1 MAIKSVACA
10 ALPLLVI
17 ASLPT
22 QAITLEQL
30 NTQVQQMNKRISE
43 QNQKFRING
52 FASFGIVQ
60 SDSEDSYHRG
70 ITDQPNFRRYTKAG
84 IQMTFNMSSDTSVIT
99 QLVSRG
105 ENEFDTTAEWL
116 YLKHDFG
123 DGFTGKIGRLRK
135 PNYLLSEFF
144 DVGYALPWTQPPVE
158 VYGVLEES
166 ANYEAVDLSYD
177 FEFGDWYGS
186 GQFQYGRAITDTAIS
201 NDLIAFNGSISDG
214 ELTLRAGYS
223 QAFLTLIEGTTL
235 YNSLYDATTNPAYGG
250 APVPTG
256 LNDVLALTD
265 LDGETVNG
273 TFKGTFAG
281 LAAMYDNGTILAIA
295 EYNTLTLD
303 GFFADQDGYY
313 VMGGY
318 RIGNLMPYVTF
329 AHQET
334 TDDEKRAV
342 SSFNTSPTGLPAVD
356 TSIINGFNAG
366 AAAALNVDQDRTAI
380 GIRWEYQPGIAIKV
394 QYDMVDTGDTIGEF
408 DSFPTDGKVNFLSFT
423 IDTVF

>member
-1 MAIKSVACA
+1 MAIKPLACA
-10 ALPLLVI
+10 AIPLLM
-17 ASLPT
+17 ASMSS

-30 NTQVQQMNKRISE
+30 NNQVQQMNKRMAE
-43 QNQKFRING
+43 QDQKFRING

-70 ITDQPNFRRYTKAG
+70 ITDQPNFRRYTKMG
-84 IQMTFNMSSDTSVIT
+84 VQMTFNMSSDTSVIT

-105 ENEFDTTAEWL
+105 EDGFDTTAEWL

-144 DVGYALPWTQPPVE
+144 DVGYAMPWTQPPVE
-158 VYGVLEES
+158 VYGVLEDS

-177 FEFGDWYGS
+177 FDFDEWYGT

-201 NDLIAFNGSISDG
+201 NDLMAFNGSLSNG
-214 ELTLRAGYS
+214 VMTLRAGYS
-223 QAFLTLIEGTTL
+223 QAFLTLVEGTDL
-235 YNSLYDATTNPAYGG
+235 YNSLYNSATNPAYGG
-250 APVPTG
+250 APLPTG
-256 LNDVLALTD
+256 FNDFLALTD
-265 LDGETVNG
+265 LSGETVDG

-281 LAAMYDNGTILAIA
+281 LAAMYDDGEYLVIA

-318 RIGNLMPYVTF
+318 RMGNLMPYFTY
-329 AHQET
+329 AHEET
-334 TDDEKRAV
+334 TDDDKRAV
-342 SSFNTSPTGLPAVD
+342 SSFNSAVVNAATD
-356 TSIINGFNAG
+356 AALIAGFNAG
-366 AAAALNVDQDRTAI
+366 AAAALNAEQDRTAI
-380 GIRWEYQPGIAIKV
+380 GIRWDYQPGIAVKV
-394 QYDMVDTGDTIGEF
+394 QYDMVDTGDTQGEF
-408 DSFPTDGKVNFLSFT
+408 DSFPSDGKVNFLSIS